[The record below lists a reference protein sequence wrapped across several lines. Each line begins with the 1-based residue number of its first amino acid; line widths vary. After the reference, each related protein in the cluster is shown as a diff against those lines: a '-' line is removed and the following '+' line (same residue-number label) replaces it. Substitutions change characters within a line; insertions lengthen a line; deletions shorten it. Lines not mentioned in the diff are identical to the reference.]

1 MSKGITVQEA
11 AQRLTEA
18 GARLSDRYQ
27 RGTQGKGGRWLTG
40 AGGAQGNYSAGV
52 QASIAAGSFSKGVQR
67 AGAGSYDAGVQRK
80 GVINWPQGM
89 ALGGD
94 KYARNT
100 SAAAALWNQP
110 LSTPKGPRRSAA
122 NKQRMAQNVDRFEK
136 LKS

>member
-18 GARLSDRYQ
+18 GARLSDRYA
-27 RGTQGKGGRWLTG
+27 RGTQGKGGRWLSG
-40 AGGAQGNYSAGV
+40 AGGAQTNYA
-52 QASIAAGSFSKGVQR
+52 
-67 AGAGSYDAGVQRK
+67 AGVQRK

-94 KYARNT
+94 KYIKNAG
-100 SAAAALWNQP
+100 AAAALWNQP

-136 LKS
+136 LKA